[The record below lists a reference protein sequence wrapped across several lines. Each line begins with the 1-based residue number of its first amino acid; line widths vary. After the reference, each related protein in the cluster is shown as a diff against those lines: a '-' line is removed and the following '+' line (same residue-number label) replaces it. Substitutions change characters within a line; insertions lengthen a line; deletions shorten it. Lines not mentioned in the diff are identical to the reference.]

1 MPTVAHTHTHTPP
14 RVIVANKGYLK
25 EMSAIVLDVQQTA
38 PDTWHSYL
46 AWVLT
51 RQYTHNLDS
60 HFAAARFDYV
70 KAVYGVTEETPR
82 WKRCLSSVKVRA
94 ALNHLYLL
102 YDLLIRMGLL
112 QPPVY

>member
-1 MPTVAHTHTHTPP
+1 
-14 RVIVANKGYLK
+14 
-25 EMSAIVLDVQQTA
+25 MSAIVLDVQQTA

-60 HFAAARFDYV
+60 RFEEARLDYV
-70 KAVYGVTEETPR
+70 KAVYGITEETPR

-94 ALNHLYLL
+94 AL
-102 YDLLIRMGLL
+102 
-112 QPPVY
+112 QPPMY